1 MGPHFDLLFQ
11 PIRLTI
17 YQSIEAAMNQNS
29 VFQDFQ
35 SLPPEAQRQV
45 ADFIAFLQARHKP
58 ATARRKAKQSNLSDE
73 AFIGMW
79 RDRTDMQNSTEWVRN
94 LRKRE
99 WGQGNE

>member
-1 MGPHFDLLFQ
+1 
-11 PIRLTI
+11 
-17 YQSIEAAMNQNS
+17 MNQNS

-45 ADFIAFLQARHKP
+45 ADFIAFLQARNKP
-58 ATARRKAKQSNLSDE
+58 TAAKRKAKQSNLPDE

-79 RDRTDMQNSTEWVRN
+79 RNRTDMQNSTEWVRN